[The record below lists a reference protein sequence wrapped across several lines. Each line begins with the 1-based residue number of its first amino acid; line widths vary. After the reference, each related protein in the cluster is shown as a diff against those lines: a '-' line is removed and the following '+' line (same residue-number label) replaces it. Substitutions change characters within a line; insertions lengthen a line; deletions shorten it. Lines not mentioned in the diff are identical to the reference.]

1 MLRESLLFRII
12 CTFIII
18 CILMQF
24 GFFLLKIDQDMLAGI
39 YFFMAGYSWALFEKY
54 RFEE

>member
-12 CTFIII
+12 YTFIIV

-39 YFFMAGYSWALFEKY
+39 YFFMAGYSWALFEKNL
-54 RFEE
+54 FEK